1 MVMLCIYC
9 KGGEIGISITRNG
22 LAMKRSRIVSSK
34 LTKQIQM
41 ITKNA
46 TLKKD
51 RNSAMFYSFCYVAF
65 ILWNTKW

>member
-1 MVMLCIYC
+1 MMAEQLKSLLIKAMFY
-9 KGGEIGISITRNG
+9 NG